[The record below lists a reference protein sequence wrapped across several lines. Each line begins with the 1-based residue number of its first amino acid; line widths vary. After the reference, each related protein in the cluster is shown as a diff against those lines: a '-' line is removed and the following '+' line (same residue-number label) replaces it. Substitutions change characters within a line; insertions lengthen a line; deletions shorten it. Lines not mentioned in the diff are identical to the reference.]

1 MGSQR
6 ECPKKL
12 SGASSV
18 LTASSSVSCLS
29 LYTGMSKTRT
39 TLGYWNCTV
48 DKFVEASVLLLGGE
62 KATGFCSSGR
72 RKKLREVVRQH
83 KEKPKKLTSE
93 GMGAIP
99 DVSRTSA
106 IPHNS
111 RVKFR
116 FKHNNEVWVD
126 RIPASIKYA
135 IVDSSK
141 FVSTFDG
148 VYWDPPTLGRYEFNC
163 PVTKAW
169 KYGLELFCSVD
180 SSKGMFGTAVREYKD
195 FALSEYARV
204 GRELTL
210 YEITKHVWTKGLSS
224 TKPVPKATHFEPL
237 TKIAGSSAS
246 DWVQD
251 RELYECIIEEHVRK
265 GKGYATVV
273 ISLGDRHRGKLQLST
288 VLLVFQVRDV
298 KWDAKFGVQNIELR
312 LVEYFVDKFKKQVR
326 NVFDVS

>member
-18 LTASSSVSCLS
+18 LTASSLVSCLS

-83 KEKPKKLTSE
+83 KEKPKKLTGE

-111 RVKFR
+111 RVKFK
-116 FKHNNEVWVD
+116 FKHNNGVWVD
-126 RIPASIKYA
+126 RIPAWIKYA

-148 VYWDPPTLGRYEFNC
+148 VYWDPPTSGSAEGNMGYKTTPWSQTRK
-163 PVTKAW
+163 VAGMVSQIGAIKATLP
-169 KYGLELFCSVD
+169 KAFRSRPP
-180 SSKGMFGTAVREYKD
+180 AVREYKD

-210 YEITKHVWTKGLSS
+210 YE
-224 TKPVPKATHFEPL
+224 
-237 TKIAGSSAS
+237 
-246 DWVQD
+246 
-251 RELYECIIEEHVRK
+251 
-265 GKGYATVV
+265 
-273 ISLGDRHRGKLQLST
+273 GKLQLST

-312 LVEYFVDKFKKQVR
+312 LVEYFVDKFKKQVG
-326 NVFDVS
+326 NVFDVGDCINKMLEPGCPIRKAWMRWGLGLRTVSARPWMRETKMLNGSFNFLGNQAGWCA